1 MEAHGGCHR
10 GNIGHDARGN
20 MMLWNR
26 LRSWMH
32 ATLQRP
38 RLESEMDVELHFHM
52 ESYAEDLVRNGVARQ
67 EAMRRASI
75 PKRRSRKFE
84 PDR

>member
-1 MEAHGGCHR
+1 
-10 GNIGHDARGN
+10 

-32 ATLQRP
+32 ATLQRS
-38 RLESEMDVELHFHM
+38 RLESEMDAELHFHM

-67 EAMRRASI
+67 EAMRRARLEFGGI
-75 PKRRSRKFE
+75 DAPKKNAARHAA
-84 PDR
+84 